1 MEEELRELPELPD
14 YARRDLFRDLT
25 SMGFTS
31 DQCEKIIKWT
41 ETLPIHILGVENTK
55 VSIEKG
61 VIKVEKNEEGE
72 IK

>member
-1 MEEELRELPELPD
+1 MEEIKELPELPP

-41 ETLPIHILGVENTK
+41 ETLPIHILGVDN
-55 VSIEKG
+55 
-61 VIKVEKNEEGE
+61 IKVYIEQGVVKIEKNE
-72 IK
+72 K